1 MARSGLR
8 HCSEI
13 ADGLEAERA
22 GNPALSRTST
32 VSKTTPAKRPGMPA
46 PRTIIER
53 AACPTRAAVPTG
65 PTTLRNQCDIA
76 RSGFFDRIHRHR
88 LGGHRH
94 EAEANGER
102 RCSKH
107 FHRLS
112 SPFAAMRQIRIYADN
127 VTTWYLRN
135 VISSNGGANSGGG
148 ASGGDASPND
158 GGASP
163 SDGGADPSGGGASP
177 NDVASAPLRASD
189 VPPRPR
195 W

>member
-1 MARSGLR
+1 
-8 HCSEI
+8 
-13 ADGLEAERA
+13 
-22 GNPALSRTST
+22 
-32 VSKTTPAKRPGMPA
+32 MPA
-46 PRTIIER
+46 RRTIIER
-53 AACPTRAAVPTG
+53 AACLTRAAVPTG

-76 RSGFFDRIHRHR
+76 RGGFFDRIYRHR

-94 EAEANGER
+94 EAEADGER

-112 SPFAAMRQIRIYADN
+112 SIFAAMRQIRPYANN
-127 VTTWYLRN
+127 VTMWYLRHL
-135 VISSNGGANSGGG
+135 ISSNGGASGGG
-148 ASGGDASPND
+148 ASGGDATGGDASPND
-158 GGASP
+158 GGANP

-195 W
+195 